1 MFSFYLSNAAEE
13 NLGEVTLGGYNT
25 DRFTGEVI
33 WTPVDKE
40 GYWSFSLDSTT
51 VSVAG
56 GSRGALSNFPVGTPK
71 LTSAI
76 ADTGYGTFYNNH

>member
-1 MFSFYLSNAAEE
+1 MFSFYLSNAAEG

-76 ADTGYGTFYNNH
+76 ADTGYRTFYINH